1 MVVGSHVVQWS
12 HISFQLPGT
21 SYSRCSW
28 CQNQHILVSKP
39 TNVPCP
45 VLELWAQP
53 YFCHPWSK
61 DTLTPPSVLTFSS
74 SHHFSQLSL
83 VVSLISLPTS
93 LSACLN
99 VLAATYCTFVAA
111 MRSCSESGP
120 GVAEGSQEQLLW
132 PEDFLFLPWFSF
144 LPTRPWFENRFIELT
159 CSQLL

>member
-1 MVVGSHVVQWS
+1 MVVGSHVVQRS

-21 SYSRCSW
+21 SYSKCSC
-28 CQNQHILVSKP
+28 CQNQHVLVSKP

-61 DTLTPPSVLTFSS
+61 DTLTPPSVHTFSS

-83 VVSLISLPTS
+83 VVSLKSLPTS

-99 VLAATYCTFVAA
+99 VLAATDCTFVAA
-111 MRSCSESGP
+111 MRPCSESGP

-132 PEDFLFLPWFSF
+132 PEDFLFCRGF
-144 LPTRPWFENRFIELT
+144 LFY
-159 CSQLL
+159 QLGPGLKIDLLN